1 MVPDY
6 CTCGAQL
13 PPDSRFC
20 HKCGKPQFDY
30 PNLEEP
36 EPPPAA
42 ITPPPLPQASAAP
55 EISFRNGTAVRIGF
69 VVALLAMVLVS
80 TVASVIPSSA
90 WVMLG
95 FFCAGVAA
103 ATWYARRT
111 GQRLSMRS
119 GARIGWITG
128 IFCFAM
134 ALLIFTLFV
143 LTITNPAALS
153 ALRSDANMNSNPN
166 FQQMLKMMTDP
177 KTAPFVI
184 VGSLI
189 SMFILLTSLPM
200 LGGAVG
206 AKIADRK
213 A

>member
-1 MVPDY
+1 MPDY

-30 PNLEEP
+30 PDLEEQP
-36 EPPPAA
+36 PVLAATAPPPPSAPAA
-42 ITPPPLPQASAAP
+42 A

-69 VVALLAMVLVS
+69 VVALFAMVLVS
-80 TVASVIPSSA
+80 MVASVIPSSL

-111 GQRLSMRS
+111 GQRLSMRG

-166 FQQMLKMMTDP
+166 FQQMLKMLTDP
-177 KTAPFVI
+177 KTAPVVI
-184 VGSLI
+184 VTSLVT
-189 SMFILLTSLPM
+189 MFILLTSLPM

-206 AKIADRK
+206 AKIAERK